1 MSDKKAYFNVVKQGV
16 LTELVTYF
24 SDGAPS
30 SGGQVTT
37 LTIAAD
43 KVKQVKFPCQKIKR
57 MKNNV
62 KF

>member
-1 MSDKKAYFNVVKQGV
+1 MKDEKHILTVLKQGV